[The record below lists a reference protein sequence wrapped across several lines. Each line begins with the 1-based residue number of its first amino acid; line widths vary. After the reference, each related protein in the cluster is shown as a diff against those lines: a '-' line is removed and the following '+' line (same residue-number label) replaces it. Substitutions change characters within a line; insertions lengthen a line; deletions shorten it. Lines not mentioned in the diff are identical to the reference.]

1 MPLLTRGTLQQ
12 GRSLRLELTPEAQ
25 ISVTFPDEATRPA
38 KVIVVDQL
46 QTHPLL
52 DRLAIDWPCRT

>member
-1 MPLLTRGTLQQ
+1 MPLLNSRCRGTLQQ

-38 KVIVVDQL
+38 KVIVVDQK
-46 QTHPLL
+46 
-52 DRLAIDWPCRT
+52 D